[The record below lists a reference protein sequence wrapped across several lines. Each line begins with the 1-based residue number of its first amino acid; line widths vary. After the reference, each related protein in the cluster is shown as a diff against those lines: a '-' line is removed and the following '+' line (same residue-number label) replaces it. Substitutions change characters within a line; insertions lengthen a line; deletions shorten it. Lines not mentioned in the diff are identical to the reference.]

1 VDHRL
6 VGSGRGAP
14 GAEQDRQR
22 DRGQGYAAGDEE
34 RDVGIGMLQTTQRV
48 ARLLELAHPTV
59 T

>member
-6 VGSGRGAP
+6 VGSGCGAP

-48 ARLLELAHPTV
+48 ARLLELRTRQ
-59 T
+59 